1 MQKLSSERADR
12 ACRGYAAPLRRSS
25 NQFPRETDQEAAKT
39 QGRFLPQNRSSVSS
53 FASSS
58 SYVLVSSRETFIC
71 ETRPLEVPPNVIQ
84 APVSVEIT
92 PTQPIRKAPLGPR
105 KRSLPRPPAA
115 RAPIQTRSR
124 TAAALHSDL
133 PLPSEETTDVFINPH
148 FEEPSSPIV
157 PVTVEGSSSSRE
169 PDSEECL
176 AGFPEPKQRSNDQM
190 VIYVDSFPGVK
201 NIKNPWNIFDSYTVP
216 PSAFATPQPAA
227 PKPAPRVDS
236 PPKKRRLSSRKAHR
250 RAEWFTDP
258 SRPKLDTIPE
268 APSLEVENEA
278 LCSLL
283 LGAIGGAQAQN
294 ATSCRSRKTKPH
306 ARITPIVSAYY
317 PGYNAKFLPVENIPW
332 KMYDHLQYFVAVP
345 APTPEGDLLIDTE
358 QNMLEVIAAGKKN
371 NVSISLSIGG
381 WTGSRSFSFLV
392 GDQKNRTTFVGT
404 IERAVKKYDWEY
416 PNFQGIGCNAINKN
430 DSENFLAFLK
440 VLRAKLGP
448 KFRLSAAVSM
458 KGFMSADGKTYL
470 TDVSE
475 FAKVLNFFTIMAYD
489 VYGSSF
495 SKLAGPNS
503 PLFSTCSEPT
513 QKFSVAQAIK
523 QWTSTGVPARQLL
536 LGIPSYGYGYT
547 LSSNKIVPS
556 QFSGKAGVTSQ
567 LFQPHAD
574 TVPAGGKTAGE
585 ATGADICGT
594 PNVAG
599 GQWLFKELSETG
611 KLSKNQKEGL
621 NGYERHY
628 DNCTHTPFN
637 PSTKNLISYD
647 DSFSLKEK
655 ASYALEHGLGGVEMF
670 DATGDTADSQLL
682 KSVRK
687 ALLPRKKNSQHG
699 LRVL

>member
-1 MQKLSSERADR
+1 M
-12 ACRGYAAPLRRSS
+12 RSPS
-25 NQFPRETDQEAAKT
+25 
-39 QGRFLPQNRSSVSS
+39 
-53 FASSS
+53 
-58 SYVLVSSRETFIC
+58 
-71 ETRPLEVPPNVIQ
+71 
-84 APVSVEIT
+84 
-92 PTQPIRKAPLGPR
+92 PTYFYCF
-105 KRSLPRPPAA
+105 S
-115 RAPIQTRSR
+115 
-124 TAAALHSDL
+124 
-133 PLPSEETTDVFINPH
+133 
-148 FEEPSSPIV
+148 
-157 PVTVEGSSSSRE
+157 
-169 PDSEECL
+169 
-176 AGFPEPKQRSNDQM
+176 
-190 VIYVDSFPGVK
+190 
-201 NIKNPWNIFDSYTVP
+201 
-216 PSAFATPQPAA
+216 
-227 PKPAPRVDS
+227 
-236 PPKKRRLSSRKAHR
+236 
-250 RAEWFTDP
+250 
-258 SRPKLDTIPE
+258 
-268 APSLEVENEA
+268 A

-358 QNMLEVIAAGKKN
+358 QNMVEVIAAGKKN

-404 IERAVKKYDWEY
+404 IERAVKKYGLDGIDLDWEY

-440 VLRAKLGP
+440 ALRAKLGP

-628 DNCTHTPFN
+628 DNCTHTPFLFN

-655 ASYALEHGLGGVEMF
+655 ASYAVEHGLGGVEMF

-699 LRVL
+699 LRCRNSNEQANSPEKPTKKLRKLRDDSSPRNRSSVSSFASSSSYVLVSSRETFICETRPLEVPPNVIQTPVSVEISPTQPIRKAPLGPRKRSPPRTPAARAPIQTRRKTAAALHSDLPLPSEETADVFINPHFEEPSSPIVPVTVEGSSSSREPDSEECLADFPEPKQTVR